1 VRERLHGIVTNV
13 WFCSAVLL
21 VSATVSLWSL
31 ARLPDASLLPLVL
44 GLIPFAA
51 GKYLFCPL
59 RWHAL
64 SVSGRGRWWHIR
76 AYAESELLGLLSP
89 GHTGADLWRVHR
101 LHGAGM
107 GRTAAVAEAAL
118 DRFVGMAGIAVGI
131 ALAGVTLP
139 PRVLIGFAGVG
150 AAVLG
155 VAAAVRL
162 RRPDLFAR
170 RPLPSPRVFVT
181 GLLLSLGYQATIAG
195 LIFSAALAVGHAAD
209 PLGLLAVYA
218 ASQLASLVPGVNGA
232 NPRSG
237 ALAVGLTSLG
247 ASWTEAL
254 GAVALVA
261 VLPWVP
267 ALLFGGS
274 SLAARRIESWRTGY
288 LARRHAVGDC
298 RAVA

>member
-1 VRERLHGIVTNV
+1 MVVRLRRVVTNV
-13 WFCSAVLL
+13 WFCGAFLL

-31 ARLPDASLLPLVL
+31 VRLPDASVLPLVL

-51 GKYLFCPL
+51 GKYLLCPL

-76 AYAESELLGLLSP
+76 AYAESELLGLVSP

-101 LHGAGM
+101 LHRAGM
-107 GRTAAVAEAAL
+107 GRGAAVTEAAL
-118 DRFVGMAGIAVGI
+118 DRFVGMVGIAVGI
-131 ALAGVTLP
+131 LLAGVALP
-139 PRVLIGFAGVG
+139 PRVLLGFAAAG
-150 AAVLG
+150 AVVL
-155 VAAAVRL
+155 AAAVVVRVK
-162 RRPDLFAR
+162 RPDLFAR
-170 RPLPSPRVFVT
+170 RPLPGPRVFAA

-195 LIFSAALAVGHAAD
+195 LIFAAALAVGHAAD
-209 PLGLLAVYA
+209 PAGLLGVYA

-237 ALAVGLTSLG
+237 ALAVGLTTLG

-267 ALLFGGS
+267 ALLFGGG
-274 SLAARRIESWRTGY
+274 SLAARRIESWRRGY
-288 LARRHAVGDC
+288 PALLPARLP
-298 RAVA
+298 

>member
-1 VRERLHGIVTNV
+1 MRRRLHGIVTNP
-13 WFCSAVLL
+13 WFCGTLLL
-21 VSATVSLWSL
+21 VSAAVSLTSL
-31 ARLPDASLLPLVL
+31 ARLPDASPVPLVI
-44 GLIPFAA
+44 GLVPFAV
-51 GKYLFCPL
+51 GKYLLCPL

-64 SVSGRGRWWHIR
+64 SVSGQGRWWHIR

-101 LHGAGM
+101 LHRTGM

-118 DRFVGMAGIAVGI
+118 DRFIGMVGVAV
-131 ALAGVTLP
+131 AVLLAGVTLP
-139 PRVLIGFAGVG
+139 PRILVAFLAVAAAG
-150 AAVLG
+150 LG
-155 VAAAVRL
+155 VAALVRL

-170 RPLPSPRVFVT
+170 RPLPSPRVFAQ
-181 GLLLSLGYQATIAG
+181 GLLLSLGYQATVAG
-195 LIFSAALAVGHAAD
+195 LIFAAAAAVGHAAD
-209 PLGLLAVYA
+209 LLGLLAVYA
-218 ASQLASLVPGVNGA
+218 ASQLASLIPGINGA

-254 GAVALVA
+254 GAVALIA

-267 ALLFGGS
+267 ALLFGGG
-274 SLAARRIESWRTGY
+274 SLAARRIESRRSGY
-288 LARRHAVGDC
+288 HSQRDAVGDC